1 MLVPMLRG
9 SERLAARVFFATTF
23 SFLDMYVKR
32 RMRRRK
38 RGGKRREGE
47 VAGPVLSRA
56 VAVAGC
62 AEAAVQGQGYV
73 DLGGYELSDEEDHH
87 QLGSVWLRDQAD

>member
-1 MLVPMLRG
+1 MLRG

-32 RMRRRK
+32 RMRRMRRRK

-62 AEAAVQGQGYV
+62 DEAAVQGQGYV
-73 DLGGYELSDEEDHH
+73 DLGGYESSDEEDHH
-87 QLGSVWLRDQAD
+87 QQGSVWLRDQAD